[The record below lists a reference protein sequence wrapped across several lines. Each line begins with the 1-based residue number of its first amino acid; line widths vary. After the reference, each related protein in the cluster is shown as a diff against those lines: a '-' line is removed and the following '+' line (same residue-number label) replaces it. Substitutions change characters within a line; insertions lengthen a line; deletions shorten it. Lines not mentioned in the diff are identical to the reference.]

1 MASQPPD
8 QGRGSSNRFN
18 RPSQQGYGGYQGQQQ
33 GYQQYDSGQQQY
45 DGDQQQHGDYQQQ
58 YGRSQQQQY
67 NGYQP
72 QYDGY
77 QQQHGG
83 YQQPDNQFTPTNA
96 GAQQRGPGP
105 AYPPTGQR
113 PTYQPNPQPY
123 GFVNPITRQYRP
135 PVGPGGTSPAN
146 PFARFGQAAG
156 IRVSQAP
163 PQHGQQQQPS
173 LPPQQGQQHQPSF
186 TPQQQNYQYNQQEQR
201 GHGQGM
207 QDPSNPAPGGMQGF
221 SPPQQFDP
229 CSNCNS
235 YHAPGFCPADV
246 YQSSYDHDS
255 TGGGRGMTPSYA
267 GTGFADPNSWTPE
280 YATTPAANHGQPK
293 LGSEDYPSP
302 NSGLIE
308 QSTTSPHA
316 FHTQRPTQQQQRQ
329 GPSSYGQS
337 TQRMDHAER
346 DGARTTHPPR
356 KGGVQCHKCG
366 EFGHMI
372 KNCPNGQSLKTTPG
386 SQKKSYPEE
395 VLKEYRYPSKEIT
408 TDTTTALDRVTDYAK
423 SIAEKDGQVQSNGVP
438 SEDDIREVLGDY
450 GLRTAFTTKDDST
463 KVVANYLPIRVLK
476 AIKIYVYDIEM
487 LQEDTPNRRIEL
499 KNRYCKEVIFN
510 DLRDNFQSFQSLRVH
525 AGFWVTDYDT
535 IWSVQELFNDGTGV
549 DPFPVEE
556 TQLQGRDRS
565 YRQFDVAKVTV
576 DRGRVLDLNTNVSE
590 LFRSATGVIAEYDDP
605 AILSRGLN
613 MILTQFARNPLQCT
627 QTSANKFYW
636 TTKNMFELDKQ
647 PLKQTIRAL
656 SGYVA
661 SVRPSFDHLLLNI
674 NTATS
679 PFFHKLT
686 VQMYADRLL
695 ANINNPLHPNR
706 RPNVLS
712 ENDQRTFKAI
722 MKGVRVTIGDRIIG
736 NFTPQDSRT
745 RLITELGAAIGQQPM
760 RNGTGNTN
768 VFNWFSSP
776 AHAHQPLN
784 PVLLPTHFS
793 VNVGK
798 PSFKNDMTNEEW
810 YPASQLLIQEFQPIH
825 GQLRSYQTEAMIDHA
840 RKRPTEN
847 ANLITG
853 DGVQMF
859 GFDDP
864 AAQGTLRNFHLAV
877 DPTLIQVKARI
888 LNPPTLSYRFG
899 TSTVPKLALW
909 NLSEHQFLSPAGVDK
924 LRLLDFVEQQLQPQQ
939 EQLRN
944 QQLNTAL
951 TFLTRALA
959 QHGLA
964 TGPVDTSP
972 NRRDHVVK
980 DINGN
985 FDEARLR
992 SSLNSHFSH
1001 TGSNRN
1007 IVVLPSKPDYELYAS
1022 IKRVA
1027 ELELG
1032 LNTVC
1037 VTHNSL
1043 SKAAN
1048 KCRPGNDTP
1057 YNQLASNLSLK
1068 CNIKGGGDNHHII
1081 GAFAPLF
1088 GQAAQ
1093 SSTGQQGSGALPT
1106 ANLSCDTIVLGAD
1119 VAHPLKTAAPGCPSI
1134 ASVVGSVDDNF
1145 VKFPGSM
1152 RLQMGRKETIDKLWD
1167 MVKERLIDWAVEH
1180 GRELP
1185 KRILFYRDGV
1195 SESQYDKLVIEE
1207 MTQIHKAYKLARAY
1221 LEGTMGS
1228 CDESDVDDDDC
1239 ETSRDDP
1246 EQVHKKPATDKKK
1259 SASKQ
1264 ETPTSKLDVE
1274 QSLKGMKLN
1283 SDAEGTAAAV
1293 KTDTDVEAESNTDP
1307 KSLTLAQARAA
1318 IRAGK
1323 DDFKLTYVVVGKRHN
1338 TRFYAL
1344 SPDDTY
1350 TSSRGPNGNVM
1361 PGTVVD
1367 DTITNPFSFDFYLQS
1382 HQPIAGTGR
1391 SAHYFVLT
1399 NQMQLSA
1406 EQLQSITHAFCYTYA
1421 KATRGVSYCAPAYYA
1436 DRLCDRGRA
1445 YLRDWLLNRGRER
1458 KLDRGRNEDM
1468 TTFKGRVMRHI
1479 YNSDYWRPHRNDATV
1494 DKYGNRRRNPW
1505 HPNLDDIM
1513 FYL

>member
-1 MASQPPD
+1 MPLTPTAQLYQSNE
-8 QGRGSSNRFN
+8 NRFA
-18 RPSQQGYGGYQGQQQ
+18 
-33 GYQQYDSGQQQY
+33 
-45 DGDQQQHGDYQQQ
+45 
-58 YGRSQQQQY
+58 
-67 NGYQP
+67 
-72 QYDGY
+72 
-77 QQQHGG
+77 
-83 YQQPDNQFTPTNA
+83 QF
-96 GAQQRGPGP
+96 GE
-105 AYPPTGQR
+105 
-113 PTYQPNPQPY
+113 
-123 GFVNPITRQYRP
+123 
-135 PVGPGGTSPAN
+135 
-146 PFARFGQAAG
+146 AAG
-156 IRVSQAP
+156 IRVSLP
-163 PQHGQQQQPS
+163 PQQGHQR
-173 LPPQQGQQHQPSF
+173 PPQQGQQRL
-186 TPQQQNYQYNQQEQR
+186 PQQGQGQQPPYTPRQQHHSYSQQEQP
-201 GHGQGM
+201 GYGQEM
-207 QDPSNPAPGGMQGF
+207 QEPSNPAPGGMQGF
-221 SPPQQFDP
+221 SPQQQFDSCP
-229 CSNCNS
+229 NCNS

-246 YQSSYDHDS
+246 YQGSYDHDS
-255 TGGGRGMTPSYA
+255 TGGGQGMTPRYA
-267 GTGFADPNSWTPE
+267 GTGFADPNSWTPGH
-280 YATTPAANHGQPK
+280 ATTPAANYGQPE

-302 NSGLIE
+302 NRGLIE
-308 QSTTSPHA
+308 QSTTSSHA
-316 FHTQRPTQQQQRQ
+316 FHTQRPTRQQQRQ

-337 TQRMDHAER
+337 TQRMDRAAHG
-346 DGARTTHPPR
+346 GARTSHPP
-356 KGGVQCHKCG
+356 KKGVQCHKCG
-366 EFGHMI
+366 EFGHI
-372 KNCPNGQSLKTTPG
+372 SKYCPNAQPLKTTSG
-386 SQKKSYPEE
+386 SQKKAYPEE
-395 VLKEYRYPSKEIT
+395 VLKEYSYPSKEIT

-535 IWSVQELFNDGTGV
+535 IWSVQELFDDGTGV

-565 YRQFDVAKVTV
+565 YRQFGVAKVTV
-576 DRGRVLDLNTNVSE
+576 DRGRVLDLNTNVSK
-590 LFRSATGVIAEYDDP
+590 LFRSATWVIAEHDDP

-613 MILTQFARNPLQCT
+613 MILTQFARNPVQCT

-768 VFNWFSSP
+768 VFNWLSSP

-825 GQLRSYQTEAMIDHA
+825 GQLRAYQTEAMIDHA

-859 GFDDP
+859 GF
-864 AAQGTLRNFHLAV
+864 ANTATQGTLRSFHLAV
-877 DPTLIQVKARI
+877 DPTLIQVKARV
-888 LNPPTLSYRFG
+888 LNAPTLSYRFG

-909 NLSEHQFLSPAGVDK
+909 NLSEHQFLNPTGVDK
-924 LRLLDFVEQQLQPQQ
+924 LHLLDFVEQQLQPQQ
-939 EQLRN
+939 AQSRN

-972 NRRDHVVK
+972 KRREHVVK

-985 FDEARLR
+985 FDEARIR

-1032 LNTVC
+1032 LSTVC

-1057 YNQLASNLSLK
+1057 YNQLASNLALK
-1068 CNIKGGGDNHHII
+1068 CNIKGGGDNHHIT

-1152 RLQMGRKETIDKLWD
+1152 RLQMGGKETIDKLWD

-1221 LEGTMGS
+1221 LAGTMGS
-1228 CDESDVDDDDC
+1228 CDESDVDNDDH
-1239 ETSRDDP
+1239 ENSRDDP
-1246 EQVHKKPATDKKK
+1246 KQADKEEATDKKK

-1264 ETPTSKLDVE
+1264 DAATREFELQ
-1274 QSLKGMKLN
+1274 QSLKGMKLS

-1293 KTDTDVEAESNTDP
+1293 KADTDVEAESNTGP
-1307 KSLTLAQARAA
+1307 KSLTIAEARAA

-1350 TSSRGPNGNVM
+1350 TSARGPNGNVM

-1367 DTITNPFSFDFYLQS
+1367 DTITNPYSFDFYLQS

-1445 YLRDWLLNRGRER
+1445 YLRDWLLNRGRES

-1479 YNSDYWRPHRNDATV
+1479 YNSDYWRPHRNDATM

-1505 HPNLDDIM
+1505 HPNLDGIM